1 MSGAE
6 GVPGWRRPPVG
17 DRARRWE
24 PGTVGRFG
32 GEMGVH
38 RRGPAALRDVVAV
51 VVVVC
56 PCRVRGGTG
65 VFEEFHQGASLPARE
80 RGCGVRSRQ
89 NLVRHAA
96 YAASFVRAAE
106 RFLDTTD
113 AAGNIRCFSRVR
125 EIPCLCQWRLQWE
138 WNQHATGNEQQTL
151 RVRVGHVKPMCEAQ
165 GGNPNKAR
173 IFEQDELSET

>member
-1 MSGAE
+1 MPVSGAE

-65 VFEEFHQGASLPARE
+65 VFEEFHQGQRY
-80 RGCGVRSRQ
+80 SRDGPT
-89 NLVRHAA
+89 HA
-96 YAASFVRAAE
+96 RAATVD
-106 RFLDTTD
+106 RID
-113 AAGNIRCFSRVR
+113 VR
-125 EIPCLCQWRLQWE
+125 TPTYHPDPPTRTRD
-138 WNQHATGNEQQTL
+138 HP
-151 RVRVGHVKPMCEAQ
+151 R
-165 GGNPNKAR
+165 
-173 IFEQDELSET
+173 

>member
-65 VFEEFHQGASLPARE
+65 VFEEFDQGRQVLQVFRIVP
-80 RGCGVRSRQ
+80 GGV
-89 NLVRHAA
+89 VA
-96 YAASFVRAAE
+96 
-106 RFLDTTD
+106 
-113 AAGNIRCFSRVR
+113 
-125 EIPCLCQWRLQWE
+125 RLQV
-138 WNQHATGNEQQTL
+138 QF
-151 RVRVGHVKPMCEAQ
+151 
-165 GGNPNKAR
+165 R
-173 IFEQDELSET
+173 IFIHDNSKKAPVKVRLDIFAKTLSVAWWRSEARKSAF